1 MSSAINIK
9 TRIILLSCGSFN
21 PITHMHLRLFELARD
36 YLHSTGRFQVV
47 GGIISPV
54 NDEYKKKDLISAK
67 HRCEMVELA
76 LKSND
81 WVKLDCWESD
91 QESWTPTVKVLEYH
105 QNILNSIT
113 NANNIQMSASKKQKL
128 DVENMNAVNNNGQ
141 SKDWDLSQPVH
152 LMLLCGG
159 DLLESF
165 NVPDLWASA
174 DIARIVG
181 KFGLAVVTRSGS
193 NPQRFV
199 YESDILSKFQN
210 NIHIITEWI
219 PNDISSTSIRRAIR
233 RGNSVKYLIPDAVFH
248 YIKEHGLY
256 SSNNKYHVTFPEL
269 TDANY
274 AFIKNLCDDIYLESE
289 QETAV

>member
-256 SSNNKYHVTFPEL
+256 SSNKM
-269 TDANY
+269 
-274 AFIKNLCDDIYLESE
+274 
-289 QETAV
+289 